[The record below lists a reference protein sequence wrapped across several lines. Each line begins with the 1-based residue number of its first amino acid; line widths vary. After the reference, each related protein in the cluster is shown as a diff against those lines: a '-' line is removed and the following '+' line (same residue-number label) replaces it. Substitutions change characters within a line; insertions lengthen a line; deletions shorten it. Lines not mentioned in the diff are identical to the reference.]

1 MKKAIYRNN
10 LVNSMTAKEYFK
22 NKDLYEDSQ
31 IVVECGEY
39 SLPVKTG
46 NIGTQPGFYP
56 GNSNVY
62 ARIVLPNKKDEAKYK
77 NLESIDLDNIKDI
90 SEAIKAN
97 ESLDKMEKEIMTTP
111 DNITKPKIKESNS
124 PEMVGFKESIIAKNI
139 DIYKYKSR
147 IPNFNNNIRLLNS
160 DNITLTKLKEMC
172 NGLDIN
178 LKLTFSDMNGDVV
191 NPMGKEITVDINGSG
206 EDDE

>member
-1 MKKAIYRNN
+1 
-10 LVNSMTAKEYFK
+10 
-22 NKDLYEDSQ
+22 
-31 IVVECGEY
+31 
-39 SLPVKTG
+39 
-46 NIGTQPGFYP
+46 
-56 GNSNVY
+56 
-62 ARIVLPNKKDEAKYK
+62 
-77 NLESIDLDNIKDI
+77 
-90 SEAIKAN
+90 
-97 ESLDKMEKEIMTTP
+97 
-111 DNITKPKIKESNS
+111 
-124 PEMVGFKESIIAKNI
+124 MVGFKESIIAKNI

>member
-1 MKKAIYRNN
+1 MKKAIFKNN
-10 LVNSMTAKEYFK
+10 LIDVLSCKEYM
-22 NKDLYEDSQ
+22 NNRDLYDETQ
-31 IVVECGEY
+31 VGIECGEY
-39 SLPVKTG
+39 ILPVKNNGTG
-46 NIGTQPGFYP
+46 NAPGFYI

-62 ARIVLPNKKDEAKYK
+62 GRVVLPNETDEHLYK
-77 NLESIDLDNIKDI
+77 NLELIDLDNIKNI

-97 ESLDKMEKEIMTTP
+97 KSLDKLEKEILTTP
-111 DNITKPKIKESNS
+111 DNITQPKIKQSNS

-160 DNITLTKLKEMC
+160 DTITLTKLKEMC

-178 LKLTFSDMNGDVV
+178 LKLTFSDKNDNVV
-191 NPMGKEITVDINGSG
+191 NPMGTEITVDINGNG
-206 EDDE
+206 EEDK

>member
-1 MKKAIYRNN
+1 M
-10 LVNSMTAKEYFK
+10 
-22 NKDLYEDSQ
+22 
-31 IVVECGEY
+31 
-39 SLPVKTG
+39 
-46 NIGTQPGFYP
+46 
-56 GNSNVY
+56 
-62 ARIVLPNKKDEAKYK
+62 PNKKDEAKYK

-160 DNITLTKLKEMC
+160 DNKTLTKLKEMC

>member
-56 GNSNVY
+56 SNSNVY

-172 NGLDIN
+172 NRLDIN